1 MKKRICLFFL
11 LISAHCFA
19 QDSVATKKISNEI
32 GVNSVLLIKQVLSNN
47 PSNTLSQ
54 LPYQVIYT
62 LHFNKSGIG
71 VRLGLGINQSSTETE
86 IQGLNSPRKT
96 TSFSSSIRL
105 GINKNFVTY
114 KKIVCNAFL
123 DITNDQANSET
134 TTETTDQF
142 NVSTLR
148 EKISSKSS
156 STGGEI
162 GFGVK
167 YCFNKHIALYIETPL
182 QIKFTATV
190 RVTLRHRSQPSKPQL
205 NFT

>member
-11 LISAHCFA
+11 LISAHCFS
-19 QDSVATKKISNEI
+19 QDSVTTKKISHEI
-32 GVNSVLLIKQVLSNN
+32 GVNSILLIKQVFSNN
-47 PSNTLSQ
+47 PTSNTLAQ

-62 LHFNKSGIG
+62 LHFNKSNLGI
-71 VRLGLGINQSSTETE
+71 RLGLGINQSTTETE

-96 TSFSSSIRL
+96 TSFTSDVRL

-123 DITNDQANSET
+123 DITNDQASSET
-134 TTETTDQF
+134 TTETSDQF
-142 NVSTLR
+142 NVSTSR
-148 EKISSKSS
+148 EKIASKSS

-182 QIKFTATV
+182 QIK
-190 RVTLRHRSQPSKPQL
+190 
-205 NFT
+205 